1 MTVAWV
7 GVGVAALGVAANA
20 DAANNADH
28 DRRQNQAA
36 AASAAEGDQA
46 AASDMLAYYR
56 GRDAQSAALQAQAN
70 AIAGRVADA
79 QIGLMNQQTRISG
92 EYHDRNKGVF
102 WPLEDTLV
110 EDAQEYD
117 TPERREA
124 KAMSAMADVQ
134 SQFGMAQDIQKR
146 DLTRRGVNPNSGN
159 YAAMGNQQS
168 LGLASARS
176 AAGNSARDNVEL
188 QGWARRMDAAS
199 LGRGLASAQATA
211 AGTAIS
217 AGNSAVGAAYAP
229 VNAANQATALTGG
242 GLASAYGM
250 QSRANQLGLSSGGG
264 GGGVNW
270 GSQLAGLG
278 GQLANA
284 YYTNQAATN
293 TANLNTANNV
303 TATGGDGLGSFITAN
318 NNWE

>member
-1 MTVAWV
+1 MGWWNV
-7 GVGVAALGVAANA
+7 GIAAVGLISSA
-20 DAANNADH
+20 DSANNADH
-28 DRRQNQAA
+28 DRQVQLDAA
-36 AASAAEGDQA
+36 AAAGETDQA
-46 AASDMLAYYR
+46 AASEMLDYYR

-110 EDAQEYD
+110 EDSQEYD

-124 KAMSAMADVQ
+124 KASQAMADVSTQ
-134 SQFGMAQDIQKR
+134 YGAAQGAQR
-146 DLTRRGVNPNSGN
+146 RNLTRMGVNPSSGN
-159 YAAMGNQQS
+159 YGAMENQNS
-168 LGLASARS
+168 LGLASAQAS
-176 AAGNSARDNVEL
+176 AGNTARDNVEL

-229 VNAANQATALTGG
+229 VNAANQATALTGS

-250 QSRANQLGLSSGGG
+250 QSRANQSGLSSGGG

-270 GSQLAGLG
+270 GSQLASLG
-278 GQLANA
+278 GQLADA

-303 TATGGDGLGSFITAN
+303 SASGGDGLGSYITAN